1 MPLEVVPPPMV
12 DDVIGVPLI
21 VCPKCKDL
29 RLVAATC
36 KWTANR
42 GRRFF
47 KCPRNND
54 WVSGS
59 VNFIMKCD
67 NFVHRQ
73 FTCAFLY
80 R

>member
-1 MPLEVVPPPMV
+1 MI
-12 DDVIGVPLI
+12 DDVIGLPLI

-36 KWTANR
+36 KWTKNR
-42 GRRFF
+42 GPRFF
-47 KCPRNND
+47 KCARNND

-67 NFVHRQ
+67 NFVHCQ
-73 FTCAFLY
+73 FTSMFY
-80 R
+80 TGEE